1 MTRNSKIRIGVAL
14 FIGMM
19 LIVSISIYLR
29 IVLSQERMSFAILM
43 IAGVLIA
50 LAILSIFMTYRKI
63 SKEGYEKDLN
73 GKYLELYERVKE
85 FLEHENISKKSREE
99 IKEEVLDIILNSQ
112 KEMRNPDEIFGE
124 NFEKAI
130 ENWVESYGT
139 SNKVITLMIDS
150 LMLFCVFMI
159 SMHLLNY
166 IENLD
171 IGFFKV
177 EIDNYMFI
185 YISLLTFVMVP
196 FARVFSRKGKYLLY
210 IGIPVILAGLFIAFT
225 EISFRF
231 LPDSSFTRWYNEGSM
246 NLISSP
252 FILFAFIAMAVFLF
266 IIKRMIRKTVY

>member
-85 FLEHENISKKSREE
+85 FLDHENISKKSREE
-99 IKEEVLDIILNSQ
+99 IKEEVLDIILSSQ
-112 KEMRNPDEIFGE
+112 KEMRDPEEIFGE
-124 NFEKAI
+124 NFERAI

-139 SNKVITLMIDS
+139 SNKMITLIIDS
-150 LMLFCVFMI
+150 LMLFFVFMI

-166 IENLD
+166 IENLE
-171 IGFFKV
+171 IEFFKV
-177 EIDNYMFI
+177 EIDNFMLI
-185 YISLLTFVMVP
+185 YIALITFIMVP
-196 FARVFSRKGKYLLY
+196 IARIFSRKGKYILY
-210 IGIPVILAGLFIAFT
+210 IGIPMIIVGIFVTFT
-225 EISFRF
+225 EISHRI
-231 LPDSSFTRWYNEGSM
+231 LPESNFTRWYNEGSI

-252 FILFAFIAMAVFLF
+252 FILFAFIGMAVFLF
-266 IIKRMIRKTVY
+266 IVKRMIRKSAY